1 MKKTSVFILIAAMLF
16 CMLTGCSVGGMQGG
30 NAGSIKVLMILS
42 NEDTYREMVAQEAGK
57 IAQEQGMQFDL
68 VIGDGTSDAQVKTI
82 KEGVSKGYDVI
93 ICNPADAATALQL
106 EIAAGDIPMVFF
118 NSCPEERLLKKGKYV
133 YVGSNEQD
141 AGKFQA
147 EYVLDKLGSKQEL
160 NVMILQGEQ
169 EHSATNG
176 RTTAVKNALKDSGKK
191 INYIFSDYA
200 DWSREKAKNMFDIML
215 KTGREVDCVIC
226 NNDEMALG
234 TIESCKENKID
245 LASLVILGVDAT
257 KDGCEAIENGEL
269 SFTGCQSAPGQG
281 RACVEAARALASGE
295 DMSKVEYATDNGLY
309 VYVPFEPVTAQNVT
323 QYK

>member
-1 MKKTSVFILIAAMLF
+1 MKKTSAFILIASMLF
-16 CMLTGCSVGGMQGG
+16 CMLTGCNVGGIQGR
-30 NAGSIKVLMILS
+30 NAGSVKALMIVS
-42 NEDTYREMVAQEAGK
+42 TQDTFRETVAEEAGK
-57 IAQEQGMQFDL
+57 VAQEQGMQLDV
-68 VIGDGTSDAQVKTI
+68 VIGDGTSDTQVKTI

-106 EIAAGDIPMVFF
+106 EIAAGDTPMVFF

-160 NVMILQGEQ
+160 NVMLIQGEQ
-169 EHSATNG
+169 QHSATNG
-176 RTTAVKNALKDSGKK
+176 RTSAVKNALKDSGKK

-215 KTGREVDCVIC
+215 KTGRDVDCVIT

-234 TIESCKENKID
+234 AIESCKEHEID
-245 LASLVILGVDAT
+245 PASLVILGVDAT
-257 KDGCEAIENGEL
+257 KEGCEAIENGEM
-269 SFTGCQSAPGQG
+269 SFTVCQSAPGQG
-281 RACVEAARALASGE
+281 RACVEAAKALVSGE
-295 DMSKVEYATDNGLY
+295 DMSKVEYATENGLY
-309 VYVPFEPVTAQNVT
+309 VYVPFEPVTTQNVAE
-323 QYK
+323 YK

>member
-1 MKKTSVFILIAAMLF
+1 MKKISAFILIAAMLL
-16 CMLTGCSVGGMQGG
+16 CMLTGCNVGGIQGG
-30 NAGSIKVLMILS
+30 NAGSVKALMILS
-42 NEDTYREMVAQEAGK
+42 TEDTFRETVAAEAEK
-57 IAQEQGMQFDL
+57 IAQEQGMQLDL
-68 VIGDGTSDAQVKTI
+68 VIGDGTSDTQVKTI

-106 EIAAGDIPMVFF
+106 EIAAGDTPMVFF

-160 NVMILQGEQ
+160 NVMLIQGER
-169 EHSATNG
+169 EHSATYG
-176 RTTAVKNALKDSGKK
+176 RTTAVKNVLKDSGKK

-200 DWSREKAKNMFDIML
+200 DWNREKAKNMFDIML

-234 TIESCKENKID
+234 AIESCKENKID

-257 KDGCEAIENGEL
+257 KDGCEAIENEEM
-269 SFTGCQSAPGQG
+269 SFTVCQSASGQG
-281 RACVEAARALASGE
+281 RACVDAAKALVSGE
-295 DMSKVEYATDNGLY
+295 DMTKVEYATENGLY
-309 VYVPFEPVTAQNVT
+309 VYVPFEPVTKQNVGE
-323 QYK
+323 YK